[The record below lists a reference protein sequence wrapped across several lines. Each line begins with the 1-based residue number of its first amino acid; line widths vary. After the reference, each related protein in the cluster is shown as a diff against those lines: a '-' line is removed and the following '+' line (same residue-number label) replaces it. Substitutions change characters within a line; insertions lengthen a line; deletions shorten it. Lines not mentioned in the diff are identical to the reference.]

1 MLTTSIY
8 QYILFVVNIIDN
20 SNLQIPHNRNNK
32 NMLKNTNNT
41 NKSEITYKDSGVDI
55 DEGNKLITDLAQIT
69 KTTSNKGSIGELGG
83 FGGLF
88 DLKKYRFKDP
98 ILVSS
103 TDGVG
108 TKLQL
113 AIKTKS
119 YFNVGIDLVAMCAND
134 VLAQGAKPLF
144 FMDYYA
150 TGKLNKSVAIEVING
165 IAEGCRQSGCALI
178 GGETAEMPGHY
189 KKNDFDVAGFC
200 VGAVER
206 NKMLNKNSVKEGDLV
221 IGLPSSGIHSNGF
234 SLVRKIIE
242 VNSIDIFKCPRFEKK
257 LTLAEIL
264 MKPTII
270 YTKAFLE
277 ANKKHKVKSLSHIT
291 GGGLIDNPPR
301 AFNKNLTLEFDMK
314 NFKLPPL
321 FQWLKDEAKISL
333 FELTKTFNCGIGF
346 LIFVDKNDAEEIIKI
361 KLTKLVIMH
370 LLLDQWLKIIL
381 KKMLFLMDGNFEKL
395 IVVNI
400 Y

>member
-1 MLTTSIY
+1 MI
-8 QYILFVVNIIDN
+8 
-20 SNLQIPHNRNNK
+20 
-32 NMLKNTNNT
+32 KNTNKT
-41 NKSEITYKDSGVDI
+41 EITYKDSGVDI
-55 DEGNKLITDLAQIT
+55 DEGNMLIKDIAQIT
-69 KTTSNKGSIGELGG
+69 EATSNEGSIGELGG

-88 DLKKYRFKDP
+88 DLKKYPFKDP

-113 AIKTKS
+113 AIRTKS

-134 VLAQGAKPLF
+134 VLAQGARPLF
-144 FMDYYA
+144 FMDYFA
-150 TGKLNKSVAIEVING
+150 TGKLNKSVAIEVIKG
-165 IAEGCRQSGCALI
+165 IAEGCKQSGCALI

-206 NKMLNKNSVKEGDLV
+206 NKVLKKNSVKKGDLV
-221 IGLPSSGIHSNGF
+221 IGLSSSGVHSNGF

-242 VNSIDIFKCPRFEKK
+242 DNSIDIFKNPKFEKN

-270 YTKAFLE
+270 YTNAFLA
-277 ANKKHKVKSLSHIT
+277 ANKNYKVKSISHIT

-301 AFNKNLTLEFDMK
+301 AFNETLTLKFDMK

-321 FQWLKDEAKISL
+321 FKWLKDNNIEDIIAWECTPADVVKKGKDLLGMCPGTIVYKPLVPFSNKPSSMDDQRCPL
-333 FELTKTFNCGIGF
+333 WLCWTAAGIGGGYM
-346 LIFVDKNDAEEIIKI
+346 LQDQVLQQ
-361 KLTKLVIMH
+361 KLTDRKRNNVSKLPTE
-370 LLLDQWLKIIL
+370 IL
-381 KKMLFLMDGNFEKL
+381 FIDATTTP
-395 IVVNI
+395 IVREYV
-400 Y
+400 

>member
-1 MLTTSIY
+1 
-8 QYILFVVNIIDN
+8 
-20 SNLQIPHNRNNK
+20 
-32 NMLKNTNNT
+32 MLKHKKNINES
-41 NKSEITYKDSGVDI
+41 KITYKDSGVDI
-55 DEGNKLITDLAQIT
+55 DEGNRLIKDISQIT
-69 KTTSNKGSIGELGG
+69 EATSNKGSIGKLGG

-88 DLKKYRFKDP
+88 DLKKCGFKDP

-134 VLAQGAKPLF
+134 VLAQGAQPLF

-150 TGKLNKSVAIEVING
+150 TGKLNKFVAIEVLKG

-189 KKNDFDVAGFC
+189 NTNDFDVAGFC

-206 NKMLNKNSVKEGDLV
+206 DKVLKINSVKKGDCV
-221 IGLPSSGIHSNGF
+221 IGLSSSGIHSNGY

-242 VNSIDIFKCPRFEKK
+242 VNAINIFKKPEFEKNE
-257 LTLAEIL
+257 TLAEIL
-264 MKPTII
+264 MKPTLL
-270 YTKAFLE
+270 YTNAFLA
-277 ANKKHKVKSLSHIT
+277 ANKNYKVKSISHIT

-301 AFNKNLTLEFDMK
+301 AFNKQLSLRFDMK
-314 NFKLPPL
+314 NFNLPPL
-321 FQWLKDEAKISL
+321 FKWLKEKANISL
-333 FELTKTFNCGIGF
+333 FELAKTFNCGIGF
-346 LIFVDKNDAEEIIKI
+346 LIFADKNDAQVIINDINKVGYNAFLI
-361 KLTKLVIMH
+361 GSMIENNFNKNVI
-370 LLLDQWLKIIL
+370 
-381 KKMLFLMDGNFEKL
+381 FDGWNF
-395 IVVNI
+395 
-400 Y
+400 

>member
-1 MLTTSIY
+1 MI
-8 QYILFVVNIIDN
+8 
-20 SNLQIPHNRNNK
+20 K
-32 NMLKNTNNT
+32 NT

-55 DEGNKLITDLAQIT
+55 DEGNKLITNIAKIT
-69 KTTSNKGSIGELGG
+69 ETTSNEGSIGELGG

-88 DLKKYRFKDP
+88 DLKKFRFKDP

-134 VLAQGAKPLF
+134 VLAQGAQPLF

-150 TGKLNKSVAIEVING
+150 TGKLNKSVAIEVISG
-165 IAEGCRQSGCALI
+165 IAEGCKQSGCALI

-206 NKMLNKNSVKEGDLV
+206 NKILNKNSVKEGDIV
-221 IGLPSSGIHSNGF
+221 IGLSSSGIHSNGF

-242 VNSIDIFKCPRFEKK
+242 VNSIDIFKNPKFEKN

-270 YTKAFLE
+270 YTKAFLA
-277 ANKKHKVKSLSHIT
+277 ANKNHKVKSISHIT
-291 GGGLIDNPPR
+291 GGGLIENPPR
-301 AFNKNLTLEFDMK
+301 AFNKNLTLKFDMK

-321 FQWLKDEAKISL
+321 FKWLKDKSNISL

-346 LIFVDKNDAEEIIKI
+346 LIFADKKDAQEIIKDINKTGFNAFMIGSMI
-361 KLTKLVIMH
+361 KNVSEKNVV
-370 LLLDQWLKIIL
+370 
-381 KKMLFLMDGNFEKL
+381 FDGWDF
-395 IVVNI
+395 
-400 Y
+400 

>member
-1 MLTTSIY
+1 MI
-8 QYILFVVNIIDN
+8 
-20 SNLQIPHNRNNK
+20 
-32 NMLKNTNNT
+32 KNTKNH

-55 DEGNKLITDLAQIT
+55 DEGNKLITNIAKIT
-69 KTTSNKGSIGELGG
+69 KTTSNEGSIGELGG
-83 FGGLF
+83 FGGVF
-88 DLKKYRFKDP
+88 DLKKFRFKDP

-134 VLAQGAKPLF
+134 VLAQGAQPLF

-206 NKMLNKNSVKEGDLV
+206 NEILNKNSVQEGDLV
-221 IGLPSSGIHSNGF
+221 IGLSSSGVHSNGF

-242 VNSIDIFKCPRFEKK
+242 VNSIDIFKHPKFEKK

-270 YTKAFLE
+270 YTKAVLE
-277 ANKKHKVKSLSHIT
+277 ANKNHKVKSISHIT

-301 AFNKNLTLEFDMK
+301 AFNENLTLEFDMK
-314 NFKLPPL
+314 NFKLPAL
-321 FQWLKDEAKISL
+321 FQWLRDKANISL

-346 LIFVDKNDAEEIIKI
+346 LIFVDKNDAEEMIKDI
-361 KLTKLVIMH
+361 NKVGYNA
-370 LLLDQWLKIIL
+370 
-381 KKMLFLMDGNFEKL
+381 FLIGSMVKNNTDKNVVFDGWKF
-395 IVVNI
+395 
-400 Y
+400 